1 MIYVNPPKIEVCVEG
16 YNIEQTDFY
25 ISQLIDK
32 YNICNELYAKSLEKI
47 SLLEIENE
55 KLRNNIVDLSKKC
68 GENEINFKIINR
80 LKNIEAFFGIKDE
93 ESDKVK
99 FKQDDIDTKE
109 NTFSKSQN
117 IQFEENL
124 KSLRTLLNTEIV

>member
-1 MIYVNPPKIEVCVEG
+1 MNPPKIEVCVEG

-55 KLRNNIVDLSKKC
+55 KLRNNIVDLSKKY
-68 GENEINFKIINR
+68 GENEINFEIINR
-80 LKNIEAFFGIKDE
+80 LKNIEAFFGIKDI

-109 NTFSKSQN
+109 NTLSKSQN

>member
-1 MIYVNPPKIEVCVEG
+1 MNPPKIEVCVEG

-68 GENEINFKIINR
+68 GENEINFEIINR

>member
-1 MIYVNPPKIEVCVEG
+1 MNPPKIEVCVEG

>member
-1 MIYVNPPKIEVCVEG
+1 MNPPKIEVCVEG

-55 KLRNNIVDLSKKC
+55 KLRNNIVDLSKKY
-68 GENEINFKIINR
+68 GESEINFEIINR
-80 LKNIEAFFGIKDE
+80 LKNIEAFFGIKDI